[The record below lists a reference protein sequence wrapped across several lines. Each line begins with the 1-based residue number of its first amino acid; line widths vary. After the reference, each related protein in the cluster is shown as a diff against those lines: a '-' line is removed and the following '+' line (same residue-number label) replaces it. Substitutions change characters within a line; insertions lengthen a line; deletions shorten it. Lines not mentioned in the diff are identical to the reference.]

1 MIAQLELNK
10 NSRIFSNVN
19 ITLRITYGK
28 VKGYEPKDA
37 TFYTPVTYLDS
48 VMEKYIPADYE
59 FDVPT
64 KLKDPYKT
72 KDYGPYGENGKMSVC
87 FFGTNQTTG
96 ANSGSLAI
104 DANENLTG
112 LILTGFREEQSVISI
127 IIQVFLESLWLTYG
141 ISCLLW
147 TNMRVQKT

>member
-1 MIAQLELNK
+1 MKAQLELNK

-64 KLKDPYKT
+64 RLKDLDKT
-72 KDYGPYGENGKMSVC
+72 KDYGPFGENGKMPVC
-87 FFGTNQTTG
+87 FIGTNQITG
-96 ANSGSLAI
+96 GPATNVNG
-104 DANENLTG
+104 NLTG
-112 LILTGFREEQSVISI
+112 LILTGFREEQ
-127 IIQVFLESLWLTYG
+127 
-141 ISCLLW
+141 
-147 TNMRVQKT
+147 